1 MGIDITGLD
10 AILFSQQF
18 CETKK
23 NMLMIGRQGIH
34 LYGKHILDNISRKY
48 NINCPDYVFT
58 TWSEPLF
65 NFLGHSRVDSLDY
78 SAFEGANIIHNMNK
92 PITNET
98 LLNNEPILN
107 KYNYILDCGTTEHIF
122 NCPQVCENI
131 INLLDIGGIY
141 LSVIPNNNL
150 SGHGIYQFSPEFF
163 MTAYSEKYGMKV
175 MDLYIAEVNAE
186 KDRWI
191 QCNSYNGWRNMAKFN
206 NTNEVYIIAIVKKIS
221 NTRESLI
228 DNPPNQYSYE
238 KDWISF

>member
-10 AILFSQQF
+10 AVFYSQQY
-18 CETKK
+18 CEKK
-23 NMLMIGRQGIH
+23 NNMLMLGRQGLH
-34 LYGKHILDNISRKY
+34 LYGKHVLDNIAKKY
-48 NINCPDYVFT
+48 NIECPNYVYT
-58 TWSEPLF
+58 EWCESLF
-65 NFLGHSRVDSLDY
+65 NYLGHSYIDSMDY
-78 SAFEGANIIHNMNK
+78 SPFEGANIVHNLNK
-92 PITNET
+92 PITNEN
-98 LLNNEPILN
+98 LLN

-122 NCPQVCENI
+122 NAPQVCENI

-175 MDLYIAEVNAE
+175 VDLYLAEVNAE

-191 QCNSYNGWRNMAKFN
+191 QCNSYTGWRNMAKFN

-221 NTRESLI
+221 NKRESLL

-238 KDWISF
+238 QDWAK